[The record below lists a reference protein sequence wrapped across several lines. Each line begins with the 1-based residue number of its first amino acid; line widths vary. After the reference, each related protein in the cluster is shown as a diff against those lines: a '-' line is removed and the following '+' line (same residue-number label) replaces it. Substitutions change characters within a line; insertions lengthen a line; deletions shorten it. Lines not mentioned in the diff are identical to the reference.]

1 MPGQPELISLD
12 QAASQRQP
20 CSQILSLSLHCVYCV
35 LLCQTKM
42 RGDLVCGGCPQRSH
56 SPTGG
61 ACLVPPQAIN
71 RGTIVGRQHCRHLGP
86 ELLNAASC
94 DCWLTVEA
102 SNGAGGLRT
111 LHSASAAP
119 AVRRRAPPP
128 LTGSLPIVPVH
139 RCVVSAAEAR
149 MSGQHKR
156 SGSSIPLIIE
166 DFRPSVVEGG
176 VLERPTSPERASSRQ
191 RNTRV
196 VPAPA
201 PAE

>member
-1 MPGQPELISLD
+1 
-12 QAASQRQP
+12 
-20 CSQILSLSLHCVYCV
+20 
-35 LLCQTKM
+35 
-42 RGDLVCGGCPQRSH
+42 
-56 SPTGG
+56 
-61 ACLVPPQAIN
+61 
-71 RGTIVGRQHCRHLGP
+71 
-86 ELLNAASC
+86 
-94 DCWLTVEA
+94 
-102 SNGAGGLRT
+102 
-111 LHSASAAP
+111 
-119 AVRRRAPPP
+119 
-128 LTGSLPIVPVH
+128 
-139 RCVVSAAEAR
+139 